1 MSITD
6 VKGTYVLDPSHSSL
20 SFITRHAMVT
30 KVRGYFRAV
39 EGQIVVADEFANSS
53 ATATMKVDSV
63 DTGNGDRDGH
73 LKSADFFDAENT
85 PEITFVSTGIKDV
98 KGDEFTLVGDLT
110 IKGITKPVELEAEF
124 NGAATDPFGN
134 ARIGFSAETEVER
147 EDWGLTWNAA
157 LETGGVLVSKKIKL
171 VLDISAIKQA

>member
-1 MSITD
+1 MSLAD
-6 VKGTYVLDPSHSSL
+6 LQGTFVLDPTHTTF
-20 SFITRHAMVT
+20 SFVTRHAMVT

>member
-1 MSITD
+1 MSVSIPA
-6 VKGTYVLDPSHSSL
+6 GTYVIDPSHTEVG
-20 SFITRHAMVT
+20 FVARHAMVT

-110 IKGITKPVELEAEF
+110 IKGITKPV
-124 NGAATDPFGN
+124 
-134 ARIGFSAETEVER
+134 
-147 EDWGLTWNAA
+147 
-157 LETGGVLVSKKIKL
+157 
-171 VLDISAIKQA
+171 VLDVTLNKTGQHPMMKVPAVGFDATATLKRSDFGLGYAVPAVSDEVSLRITVEAHAGAHKH